1 MLKIA
6 LVAHDEKKPEMIE
19 FAKTHQDILSQCEL
33 KRRNELKVF
42 S

>member
-19 FAKTHQDILSQCEL
+19 FAKTHQRYLIS
-33 KRRNELKVF
+33 V
-42 S
+42 